1 MWCLLE
7 KVRTHFEQKSQLIAA
22 RSAAELKLNARADK
36 KGVGRKG
43 VLPVLT
49 FAASFFATVIFC
61 INEIGTPLISF
72 RTSSL

>member
-1 MWCLLE
+1 LLE
-7 KVRTHFEQKSQLIAA
+7 KVRTHFEQKSQLIATQN
-22 RSAAELKLNARADK
+22 AAELKLNARADK